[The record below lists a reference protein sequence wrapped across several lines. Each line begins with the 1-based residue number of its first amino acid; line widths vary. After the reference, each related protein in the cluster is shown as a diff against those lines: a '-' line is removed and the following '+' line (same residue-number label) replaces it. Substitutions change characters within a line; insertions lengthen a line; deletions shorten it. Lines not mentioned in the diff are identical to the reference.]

1 MPWNR
6 QSLLNFFSALGIA
19 LLSSLKL
26 FFVKLQMFDK
36 NKIYLNVDYLT
47 CLCFA
52 SILNIYIP
60 LLTINIATLFR
71 YDEQIGKVWLRLNFT
86 TYCACAQGQN
96 MTISLFRKTE
106 KGTERGKLN
115 ILLYFMRSFY
125 RSKAYKGEGG
135 GRDGGGRLNCFFNL
149 ICTHYVKGPLRMLR
163 PEGKIWEKGT
173 FFFRFNVFID
183 ATPFMSLKCI
193 LEIMCSVIITIL

>member
-26 FFVKLQMFDK
+26 FFVKPQMFDK

-71 YDEQIGKVWLRLNFT
+71 YDEQIGKV
-86 TYCACAQGQN
+86 
-96 MTISLFRKTE
+96 
-106 KGTERGKLN
+106 
-115 ILLYFMRSFY
+115 
-125 RSKAYKGEGG
+125 
-135 GRDGGGRLNCFFNL
+135 
-149 ICTHYVKGPLRMLR
+149 
-163 PEGKIWEKGT
+163 
-173 FFFRFNVFID
+173 
-183 ATPFMSLKCI
+183 
-193 LEIMCSVIITIL
+193 

>member
-71 YDEQIGKVWLRLNFT
+71 YDEQIGKV
-86 TYCACAQGQN
+86 
-96 MTISLFRKTE
+96 
-106 KGTERGKLN
+106 
-115 ILLYFMRSFY
+115 
-125 RSKAYKGEGG
+125 
-135 GRDGGGRLNCFFNL
+135 
-149 ICTHYVKGPLRMLR
+149 
-163 PEGKIWEKGT
+163 
-173 FFFRFNVFID
+173 
-183 ATPFMSLKCI
+183 
-193 LEIMCSVIITIL
+193 